1 MNPTENHLTIGLDL
15 GDLKGCALSGRQ
27 HAVCV
32 LNAAGDIVAEESI
45 PNTREVLTAFAA
57 RYPAATFVME
67 TGTHSPW
74 VSRLLATLGHPVIVA
89 NARKLRAISQ
99 SHAKSDRADVAVE
112 RFPRVV
118 RIDSRHCHGSWV
130 FASMS
135 QPNRAPAR
143 VMTQL

>member
-45 PNTREVLTAFAA
+45 PNTREVPTAFAA
-57 RYPAATFVME
+57 RYLAATFVLE

-74 VSRLLATLGHPVIVA
+74 VSRLRSAFQPAASEPRMGTSC
-89 NARKLRAISQ
+89 LR
-99 SHAKSDRADVAVE
+99 H
-112 RFPRVV
+112 V
-118 RIDSRHCHGSWV
+118 RRPI
-130 FASMS
+130 
-135 QPNRAPAR
+135 
-143 VMTQL
+143 